1 MTIKFKT
8 ILTSIV
14 AVMAINGC
22 TAPEG
27 VNPNVVTGA
36 TVGAVTGALNATARG
51 ADMKEIATEAAIGAT
66 VGGLSGMAVS
76 ATTNNAMATNTNPT
90 TNLTPQK

>member
-66 VGGLSGMAVS
+66 VGGLSGMAMS
-76 ATTNNAMATNTNPT
+76 TNTTTNNLTSTNDKNT
-90 TNLTPQK
+90 TLQK